1 MSMTGGVTQAGTG
14 EGGVVWSI
22 LGQTYKPVAQSE
34 SCFAFDTLF
43 PPCTFVPPHIHTTQD
58 EFIRVLEGQFDL
70 FLDGQAATAKA
81 GDLIRLPMGIP
92 HGIFNKTEAPVR
104 ALFWVSPARGLYTLF
119 TRIHNVPDP
128 GEVVR
133 IAAEHEVNFLPPPG

>member
-1 MSMTGGVTQAGTG
+1 
-14 EGGVVWSI
+14 
-22 LGQTYKPVAQSE
+22 
-34 SCFAFDTLF
+34 
-43 PPCTFVPPHIHTTQD
+43 
-58 EFIRVLEGQFDL
+58 
-70 FLDGQAATAKA
+70 
-81 GDLIRLPMGIP
+81 LIRLPMGIA